1 MDLPMKIGKFAD
13 MPVDAIVLPI
23 NPKGYVASRAIHKYI
38 EEHHWDSL
46 LEVSLQIKNR
56 LFDHTA
62 GFCYNNAIA
71 SDFANEIYIP
81 EELLLETDATQKLVD
96 WLGYT
101 IKKENISSI
110 ALPNIDS
117 GPVTELSKCL
127 NIKVVHYEF

>member
-1 MDLPMKIGKFAD
+1 MDSPVKIGKFAD

-23 NPKGYVASRAIHKYI
+23 NPKGYVASRPIHKYI

-56 LFDHTA
+56 LFDHTV

-71 SDFANEIYIP
+71 LDFANEIYIP
-81 EELLLETDATQKLVD
+81 EELLLETDATQKLAD
-96 WLGYT
+96 WLEYT

-117 GPVTELSKCL
+117 GPVSELSKRL
-127 NIKVVHYEF
+127 DIKVVHYEF

>member
-1 MDLPMKIGKFAD
+1 MDSPVRIGKFAD

-56 LFDHTA
+56 LFDHTV
-62 GFCYNNAIA
+62 GFCYNNAIV

-81 EELLLETDATQKLVD
+81 EELLLETDTTQKLVD
-96 WLGYT
+96 WLAYT

-117 GPVTELSKCL
+117 GPVSELSKRL
-127 NIKVVHYEF
+127 SIKVVHYEF